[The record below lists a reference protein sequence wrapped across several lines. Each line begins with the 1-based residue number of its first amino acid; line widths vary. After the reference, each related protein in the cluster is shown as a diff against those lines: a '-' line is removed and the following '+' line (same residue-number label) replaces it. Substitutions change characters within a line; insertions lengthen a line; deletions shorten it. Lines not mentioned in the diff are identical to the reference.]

1 MSTVGNTGAPPGVGA
16 TPESQV
22 SGNTAASPSTS
33 QPLGPAAGTGDVAS
47 VLANAGVVSP
57 EPMSPVHEPRSQPVD
72 RDEVDTQS
80 RSRSADASPRAKEP
94 DGDRKLQ
101 RNPFV
106 ELKGAGDA
114 EAIELGEP
122 LGFEAEIDT
131 PDTELAKL
139 YGFAARLSQK
149 RPEQNTLSKTLEGM
163 LLLADD
169 ALESA
174 HRAGQVSKQ
183 ELRSVAD
190 TVWRSARKG
199 QSLRQQKLVQTI
211 RMMRL
216 GDDPNAFVQRVMRE
230 SYALGNERMREF
242 ADRLKKANELR
253 KAIRKEAARVREAL
267 SQHAGREPTDA
278 LLSPVKMMDVD
289 SARMEL
295 VDAFRTL
302 ETAGEADADIDQ
314 TMSQNAEGS
323 RAPWDKED
331 GLSAGERANLK
342 LWSQDDDYIK
352 ENLDEIRSM
361 ADRLSVD
368 EFDRHFFPILA
379 RLAADDEEEE
389 ILDLLGALP
398 AHLRLRAVTREIG
411 QAPRPNWE
419 RASGASAYTQS
430 ASVGPSVTSEFFG
443 RFDQKW
449 LRRTIREALTGRESR
464 DYERLRNEALDELS
478 HSSGLEMHE

>member
-1 MSTVGNTGAPPGVGA
+1 
-16 TPESQV
+16 
-22 SGNTAASPSTS
+22 
-33 QPLGPAAGTGDVAS
+33 
-47 VLANAGVVSP
+47 
-57 EPMSPVHEPRSQPVD
+57 
-72 RDEVDTQS
+72 
-80 RSRSADASPRAKEP
+80 
-94 DGDRKLQ
+94 
-101 RNPFV
+101 
-106 ELKGAGDA
+106 
-114 EAIELGEP
+114 
-122 LGFEAEIDT
+122 
-131 PDTELAKL
+131 
-139 YGFAARLSQK
+139 
-149 RPEQNTLSKTLEGM
+149 
-163 LLLADD
+163 
-169 ALESA
+169 
-174 HRAGQVSKQ
+174 
-183 ELRSVAD
+183 
-190 TVWRSARKG
+190 KG

-314 TMSQNAEGS
+314 SMSQNAEGS

-478 HSSGLEMHE
+478 HSSGLEMHELWMNDGASAALDAWEKSQLPEAIAPEQEPEAAATTVGGEPSQAVATTVSELQSYEKTLEEQLNSVGEDAQLMNVDLQSQLQKQQQLLQMMSNMSKQLHDAAMSIVRKLEG